1 MAFLTKGK
9 LFFAGEGNVLANAS
23 RTIADSE
30 WNVFMRALRAFV
42 KNNGRK
48 SFSFDHRPP
57 AGPGVAPADG
67 FLRLENGE
75 LLLCF
80 ESQHAKFIDFEVRWF
95 LLNRLRVAISPAHS
109 KLQRNAFKMSGAR
122 WRRADPRS
130 SSNAK
135 RRGRKS
141 TKNANTRKRILPLR
155 MVKQRPEAR
164 DLPNGRSNSTD
175 ARAHQKVSRTPVERL
190 RLRMGF

>member
-1 MAFLTKGK
+1 
-9 LFFAGEGNVLANAS
+9 
-23 RTIADSE
+23 
-30 WNVFMRALRAFV
+30 MRAMRAFV
-42 KNNGRK
+42 KNNARE
-48 SFSFDHRPP
+48 SFSFAYRPP
-57 AGPGVAPADG
+57 ADPGAAPADG

-130 SSNAK
+130 SGNAK

-141 TKNANTRKRILPLR
+141 TKNASTCKGIVPPR
-155 MVKQRPEAR
+155 MVKITAR
-164 DLPNGRSNSTD
+164 GRGFASWKVKFNRCSSTPKSLQDANGMLAAEDGVLKAGRFRSATEVRG
-175 ARAHQKVSRTPVERL
+175 ARA
-190 RLRMGF
+190 